1 MIHTL
6 IVDDSA
12 LARDIL
18 RDFLEADGNFKI
30 IGEAADGEE
39 GIEKILS
46 MNPDLVTLDVEMPKK
61 TGLEVIKAVMQ
72 ETFVPIVVISSQ
84 DTAKTAYE
92 ATLLGALEFY
102 AKDTFT
108 ATLSPEKQKQIYE
121 TLKRISSVKAQRNYG
136 SAMPETLRAE
146 QTPPVPAQEAAPWP
160 GNVQDQ
166 TGFMPHTEFHPAGQN
181 PAGEKRKIDMVVIAS
196 STGGPKALSKFV
208 SFLPENFPV
217 PIVIVQHNSTGFDK
231 SFAQWLDTHTAL
243 KVKVA
248 EEGEIPRPG
257 TIYIAQTDKH
267 LLLQGSAGKDCI
279 LCYND
284 DEPDNNQK
292 PAANILFKTAAQS
305 LKQSVISVVLTGMG
319 SDGASGTQEI
329 RKMGGITLA
338 QDEETSLIYG
348 MPKAAAETGC
358 VDKILPLEKIPEEL
372 IRLTQ

>member
-18 RDFLEADGNFKI
+18 RDFLESDGSFKI

-46 MNPDLVTLDVEMPKK
+46 LRPDLVTLDVEMPKK
-61 TGLEVIKAVMQ
+61 NGLEVIKAVMQ
-72 ETFVPIVVISSQ
+72 HSFVPIVVVSSQ
-84 DTAKTAYE
+84 DTAKIAYE

-102 AKDTFT
+102 AKDTFS
-108 ATLSPEKQKQIYE
+108 ASLSPEKQQQIYA
-121 TLKRISSVKAQRNYG
+121 TLKRISGVKAQQNH
-136 SAMPETLRAE
+136 SP
-146 QTPPVPAQEAAPWP
+146 AAPVVCAKP
-160 GNVQDQ
+160 Q
-166 TGFMPHTEFHPAGQN
+166 
-181 PAGEKRKIDMVVIAS
+181 KRKIDMVVIAS
-196 STGGPKALSKFV
+196 STGGPKALSRFC
-208 SFLPENFPV
+208 SLLPGDFPV

-231 SFAQWLDTHTAL
+231 SFAQWLDTYTPL
-243 KVKVA
+243 SVTVA
-248 EEGEIPRPG
+248 QEGDTPKPG
-257 TIYIAQTDKH
+257 VIYIAQTDRH
-267 LLLQGSAGKDCI
+267 LMLRGRAGQDCV

-284 DEPDNNQK
+284 DEPENNQK
-292 PAANILFKTAAQS
+292 PAADVLFRTAAES

-319 SDGASGTQEI
+319 NDGAAGTQAI

-358 VDKILPLEKIPEEL
+358 VDIVLPLERIPEEL
-372 IRLTQ
+372 IRVTQ